1 MRRRTPVANM
11 DLSKKGH
18 HSTVGLEAKSST
30 HKRGVTDSSNDGPAK
45 RLRTNPPKVE
55 PFYTLGV
62 KEEEAAQPSTSGAS
76 TGAINKILYF
86 YKGEYIAVR
95 NDEGSFYLCE
105 ASQNIYNTSKTFKV
119 RWLEVED
126 APNIYRK
133 SYYDNIELESI
144 ITHVKLQRMEKD
156 KYVLPQA
163 EILKT
168 KKILRRAITGI
179 AEDDED
185 VVLDVKEEEE
195 DETVTPKKTRVKAKL
210 KAKKTKAPIRT
221 RAKKVAPP
229 AVKRGKAAVK
239 KAIAK
244 VTKRGKSAAKKGKPS
259 KAPAKQ
265 TATMIKEELL
275 KKLGKG
281 GPLLGPD
288 KKLTPR
294 PDMKVPERDPSFEER
309 SSPSH
314 LLPQKQSI
322 RAVLLN
328 DMKLLR
334 SLIADTKNIPTV
346 YDALR
351 SVDMSVDAVMYAI
364 RNRNKDAIKL
374 FGDHMKKISEPRCS
388 RPYSLLKH
396 QGTGRYNWYS
406 LGHAVRN
413 ISMSRGSKEGNNA
426 FTKDISDGLD
436 DYTETYAKEV
446 LQTGAPKDLL
456 DLCIAVIPDF
466 KDQLFDNIYLAVRAG
481 HRKLAGK
488 LVEMAEKGGG
498 YGFNQLHKEVLLF
511 DKQELTTFRA
521 VSVKKKPYGN
531 QVMTPLHCAAINP
544 NPKYLQKLL
553 AMCPEY
559 GLTDKT
565 GRKPIHYA
573 AACEGSGPLE
583 FLLSR
588 GMSAED
594 GDNQANTALVIAAEN
609 GRANNVDLIL
619 KKLKQQ
625 AKDAGEDA
633 DAKAAYISLVQ
644 RANRQSFAAIH
655 LAAKGGHGNVVKILH
670 KHGANLDQALS
681 AGKNKVTPLMLASA
695 QGHLGTVKVLVEIGA
710 TVEKRDKLK
719 RTALTHAA
727 MNGHYPVMAFL
738 LRMGADPNSVDTSGN
753 SVAHYAAGYG
763 WWHCLKLLLKVGAD
777 PNKPNDWKVT
787 PVGIAVLKGN
797 ADCVDLLFDLKGP
810 DGQPLADVNFKDE
823 KGLTLVAMLAASP
836 LSTGL
841 PQQICYLIKRNADIT
856 IPDLEGW
863 TPLHYLAQN
872 PIKSGSYNR
881 AEVDKGKAD
890 MSLEIANILLDK
902 GADPSVTTASGKT
915 PIMLAI
921 EQFNVGLVRLMVKR
935 GGTISASSVTED
947 KDTTLH
953 LLAKN
958 CMLEDLTEILKV
970 LVEQGD
976 EVKAALVSQ
985 ATQVNNHGCTPLLS
999 CTRAYAEFE
1008 PRGMK
1013 DEALRKAYENGRTMM
1028 KMLIDLCESDIN
1040 TQVQSEKHKKENE
1053 CTTAVHFMVKAKD
1066 PLAKID
1072 GDWSEAPGLQTLL
1085 KYKPELD
1092 VVDKKGRSPL
1102 VIAIL
1107 QKKTKCIEL
1116 LVDSGADI
1124 NMRAHDLKEDG
1135 MAYPILLATRQK
1147 LQGVVAMLAKK
1158 GANVNSIDERDKR
1171 TALHVAVS
1179 GSTIT
1184 ELEFALLDTLLDAGA
1199 DVDAVDEKQRTP
1211 LHIAVNANSGST
1223 DSTAEVEEKLLEK
1236 GAKPDVRDIRGRIP
1250 LHYAFVKIKDHQNK
1264 TATDPIEVTTTLTVA
1279 MNGKG
1284 IDTADE
1290 FGQTPLHRAAL
1301 RGATICCLHLVEK
1314 GADIDKKDLE
1324 GNSPLS
1330 LAIKGGHISCT
1341 IMLIQK
1347 GADII
1352 SHVVTVPPPPPPPEK
1367 NPTWLWKPLI
1377 KQPPKIQKD
1386 SLFCAVVERGWQGVT
1401 YIMLDRLLA
1410 CKLPFFVAIEGAL
1423 HAMKYRLVLT
1433 LMKKVREDVK
1443 LQTNNA
1449 KQQNLLHVLSLN
1461 APGDDTTDL
1470 PAKVGEVLIQ
1480 RGVALRAQD
1489 EHGCTPL
1496 TYAAVSQNV
1505 SLCKLFLEKKPEIA
1519 KALLVMPDKKGRTPL
1534 AALLWENVI
1543 LDRTLEILKLFLDCG
1558 ASLNILSDFP
1568 RVDYLSIQHQT
1579 VEGTVEEYYNGN
1591 MATVKTTPLMRVIN
1605 VHAIK
1610 AERLMLRNEAD
1621 VNLKDAEGKTAIM
1634 HAVREND
1641 INLVRLLLDPNY
1653 VEEPVK
1659 LPGLKKTQSNASA
1672 RGGTRRRPLAFGLQ
1686 QQNEDEDE
1694 EEDMDEDEEEEEEE
1708 EEDMEDNMEDGMD
1721 NEEEMDMDEEE
1732 EEEEDNVDD
1741 EDYVPSGTENS
1752 EESQE
1757 SQEQEAVR
1765 NNGRA
1770 MHKAA
1775 GGLAPAKELV
1785 MNKADTVL
1793 VTKLDNYIKPDLGAM
1808 DNKGWTVV
1816 HHLVQPME
1824 YGSYENV
1831 EILELLHKEGAPL
1844 DVKDK
1849 AGKTPLDYAL
1859 GLGYMKLAE
1868 AINRLLGVT
1877 GTLTPAP
1884 KSTDWDDGM
1893 AWDEPPSDF
1902 RQDAEEVLTW
1912 VEQQERERRQKE
1924 GQELVALVDNHSDVE
1939 AGTGAVLLDPEL
1951 NLPYDM
1957 LGTKVDVQYGKYGMN
1972 NFYKMQVI
1980 HQKGK
1985 DMYILMNR
1993 WGRVG
1998 DSGQFQR
2005 TPFLKAE
2012 DAVKEFCK
2020 IFKAK
2025 TGNNWKDVKNFQKQ
2039 HKKYHLV
2046 PLAEQAHCRK
2056 EAANIS
2062 INLKDQALPSKL
2074 QDKVKGFMEELTN
2087 LRTIS
2092 DSMRSTGVD
2101 QAMMPFGRLRKE
2113 AMKEGMKILG
2123 EIKKVVEKADEQQK
2137 ETFPD
2142 AEQYQEDMEKVA
2154 ELSNKYYQLIPPGN
2168 YSHEKIGAMVDQ
2180 RAIKREYDKLS
2191 SLMDLEV
2198 ASKVLVGAHHKR
2210 EEVNALDYVYRAIGC
2225 QIQLVDQE
2233 SNEAQY
2239 ILRYIHNTD
2248 KNANV
2253 KAIFRLARPG
2263 ETERLSSCGVGNS
2276 QLLFH
2281 GTSPTN
2287 LISILHKGLLVA
2299 PPEAPASGYMFGKGI
2314 YFADQFSKSESYCYD
2329 FGSERRTKFML
2340 LCEVALGN
2348 HQDLYD
2354 ATYMEKPPEGF
2365 HSTKGVGRKEPHPAG
2380 NVTVQQGVTIPLGE
2394 TVDTPPPSEERRYW
2408 YLPNNEYIVYD
2419 PAQVRLRYLIQFKE

>member
-1 MRRRTPVANM
+1 M
-11 DLSKKGH
+11 DLSKKK
-18 HSTVGLEAKSST
+18 STDGLEAKSST
-30 HKRGVTDSSNDGPAK
+30 HKRGVTDSATDGPAK

-62 KEEEAAQPSTSGAS
+62 KEEEVAQPSTSKAS
-76 TGAINKILYF
+76 TGVINKILYF
-86 YKGEYIAVR
+86 YRGEYIAVR

-119 RWLEVED
+119 RWLEIED

-168 KKILRRAITGI
+168 QKILRRAITGI
-179 AEDDED
+179 AEDDDD
-185 VVLDVKEEEE
+185 VVMDVKEEEE
-195 DETVTPKKTRVKAKL
+195 DETVAPKKTRVKAKL
-210 KAKKTKAPIRT
+210 KAKKTKAPIRA
-221 RAKKVAPP
+221 RSKKVAPP
-229 AVKRGKAAVK
+229 VVKRGKAAVK
-239 KAIAK
+239 RAIAK
-244 VTKRGKSAAKKGKPS
+244 VTKKGKSAAKKGKSS
-259 KAPAKQ
+259 KAPVKM

-281 GPLLGPD
+281 GPLQGPD

-309 SSPSH
+309 STPPH
-314 LLPQKQSI
+314 LLPHKQSI

-334 SLIADTKNIPTV
+334 SLIADTENIPTV
-346 YDALR
+346 YDAQR
-351 SVDMSVDAVMYAI
+351 SVDVSVDAVMYAI
-364 RNRNKDAIKL
+364 RSRNKEAIKL
-374 FGDHMKKISEPRCS
+374 FGDYLKKTQEPRCS

-396 QGTGRYNWYS
+396 QETGRYNWYS

-426 FTKDISDGLD
+426 FTKDIDDAID
-436 DYTETYAKEV
+436 DYTQTYAKE
-446 LQTGAPKDLL
+446 LLKTGGPKDLL
-456 DLCIAVIPDF
+456 DICITVIPGF
-466 KDQLFDNIYLAVRAG
+466 KDELFDNIHLAIRAG

-488 LVEMAEKGGG
+488 LIEMAGKGGG

-531 QVMTPLHCAAINP
+531 QVITPLHCAAINP

-553 AMCPEY
+553 AVCPEF
-559 GLTDKT
+559 GLTDRT

-619 KKLKQQ
+619 KKLKAQ
-625 AKDAGEDA
+625 AKDAGDDT
-633 DAKAAYISLVQ
+633 DAKAAYISLIQ

-655 LAAKGGHGNVVKILH
+655 LAAQGGHGNVVKILH
-670 KHGANLDQALS
+670 KHGANLDQPLS
-681 AGKNKVTPLMLASA
+681 AGKNKMTPLMLASA

-797 ADCVDLLFDLKGP
+797 ADCADLLLDLKGP

-841 PQQICYLIKRNADIT
+841 PQQIRYLIKRNADIT

-872 PIKSGSYNR
+872 PIKATSYRYNVR
-881 AEVDKGKAD
+881 AEVDKSKAD

-921 EQFNVGLVRLMVKR
+921 EQFNVGLVRLLVKQ
-935 GGTISASSVTED
+935 GGTISASSATED

-958 CMLEDLTEILKV
+958 CMLEDLTEILKI

-976 EVKAALVSQ
+976 EVKAALISQ
-985 ATQVNNHGCTPLLS
+985 ATQVNNQGCTPLLT
-999 CTRAYAEFE
+999 CTQAYAEFE

-1013 DEALRKAYENGRTMM
+1013 DEAQRKAYENGRTMM
-1028 KMLIDLCESDIN
+1028 QMLIDLCKSDIDA
-1040 TQVQSEKHKKENE
+1040 QVLGEKNKKENE
-1053 CTTAVHFMVKAKD
+1053 SAAAVHFMVKAND

-1085 KYKPELD
+1085 KYKPKLD

-1102 VIAIL
+1102 VRAIL

-1116 LVDSGADI
+1116 LVDSGANI
-1124 NMRAHDLKEDG
+1124 NMRSLDMKEDG
-1135 MAYPILLATRQK
+1135 MAYPVLLATRQK

-1158 GANVNSIDERDKR
+1158 GADINSVDERDKR

-1184 ELEFALLDTLLDAGA
+1184 EVEFAFLDTLLDAGA

-1236 GAKPDVRDIRGRIP
+1236 GAKPDTRDIRGRIP

-1264 TATDPIEVTTTLTVA
+1264 TAIDPIEVTTTLTVA
-1279 MNGKG
+1279 MNGRG
-1284 IDTADE
+1284 IDTADK

-1314 GADIDKKDLE
+1314 GADIDKKDME

-1352 SHVVTVPPPPPPPEK
+1352 SHVVTVPPPLPEPEK
-1367 NPTWLWKPLI
+1367 NPTWVWKPLR
-1377 KQPPKIQKD
+1377 KQPPRVEKD

-1401 YIMLDRLLA
+1401 YIMLDRLQA
-1410 CKLPFFVAIEGAL
+1410 CRLPFFVAIEGAL

-1443 LQTNNA
+1443 LQTTNA

-1461 APGDDTTDL
+1461 APGDDATDL

-1480 RGVALRAQD
+1480 RGVALRAID

-1519 KALLVMPDKKGRTPL
+1519 KTLLSMSDKKGRTPL
-1534 AALLWENVI
+1534 AALLWENVL

-1568 RVDYLSIQHQT
+1568 RVDYLSIQHQK

-1610 AERLMLRNEAD
+1610 AERLMLRSEAD

-1641 INLVRLLLDPNY
+1641 INFVRFLLDPNY
-1653 VEEPVK
+1653 VEESVK
-1659 LPGLKKTQSNASA
+1659 PPGLKKTQSNASA
-1672 RGGTRRRPLAFGLQ
+1672 RGGTQRRPLAFGLQ
-1686 QQNEDEDE
+1686 QQDEDEDG
-1694 EEDMDEDEEEEEEE
+1694 EEDMDEDEVD

-1721 NEEEMDMDEEE
+1721 NEEEMDMDEED

-1757 SQEQEAVR
+1757 SQEQESLR
-1765 NNGRA
+1765 KGGRA
-1770 MHKAA
+1770 LHKAA

-1785 MNKADTVL
+1785 MNMTETAVI
-1793 VTKLDNYIKPDLGAM
+1793 TKPADNYIKPDLGAM

-1844 DVKDK
+1844 AVKDK
-1849 AGKTPLDYAL
+1849 AGKTPLDYAHA
-1859 GLGYMKLAE
+1859 LGYMKLTE
-1868 AINRLLGVT
+1868 ALNRLLGTTSIMTRV
-1877 GTLTPAP
+1877 P
-1884 KSTDWDDGM
+1884 KSTDWDDGLT
-1893 AWDEPPSDF
+1893 WDGPPPDF
-1902 RQDAEEVLTW
+1902 RQDAEKVLAW
-1912 VEQQERERRQKE
+1912 VEQQEQERHQKE
-1924 GQELVALVDNHSDVE
+1924 GQELVALVDKHANVE
-1939 AGTGAVLLDPEL
+1939 AGTGAVLVDPEL

-1957 LGTKVDVQYGKYGMN
+1957 LGTKVDVQYGTYGMN

-1985 DMYILMNR
+1985 DMYILLNR

-2025 TGNNWKDVKNFQKQ
+2025 TGNDWKDVKNFQKQ

-2056 EAANIS
+2056 EAAKIS
-2062 INLKDQALPSKL
+2062 INLDNQALPSKL
-2074 QDKVKGFMEELTN
+2074 QDKVKSFIEELTN

-2092 DSMRSTGVD
+2092 ECMRRTGVD
-2101 QAMMPFGRLRKE
+2101 ESMMPFGRLRRE
-2113 AMKEGMKILG
+2113 AMEEGMKILG
-2123 EIKKVVEKADEQQK
+2123 EIKKVVEKAEKGQE

-2142 AEQYQEDMEKVA
+2142 VEQYQEDMEKVA
-2154 ELSNKYYQLIPPGN
+2154 ELSNKYYQLIPPGGF
-2168 YSHEKIGAMVDQ
+2168 SHEKIRALNDQ
-2180 RAIKREYDKLS
+2180 RDIKREFDKLA

-2233 SNEAQY
+2233 SDEAQY

-2248 KNANV
+2248 KNAKV

-2263 ETERLSSCGVGNS
+2263 ETERLSNCGVGNS

-2299 PPEAPASGYMFGKGI
+2299 PPEAPTTGYMFGKGI
-2314 YFADQFSKSESYCYD
+2314 YFADLFSKSKNYCD
-2329 FGSERRTKFML
+2329 NFAFGSSSNTNFML

-2348 HQDLYD
+2348 PQDLYSS
-2354 ATYMEKPPEGF
+2354 TYMERAPEGF
-2365 HSTKGVGRKEPHPAG
+2365 HSTKGVGRREPRATG
-2380 NVTVQQGVTIPLGE
+2380 SITVQQGVTIPLGE
-2394 TVDTPPPSEERRYW
+2394 IVDNPPPPDKGHYW
-2408 YLPNNEYIVYD
+2408 YLQNNEYIVYD
-2419 PAQVRLRYLIQFKE
+2419 AAQVRLRYLVQFEG

>member
-1 MRRRTPVANM
+1 M
-11 DLSKKGH
+11 DLTKKKGH
-18 HSTVGLEAKSST
+18 HSTDGDETKSST
-30 HKRGVTDSSNDGPAK
+30 QKRGVADSSNDGPAK

-55 PFYTLGV
+55 PFYTLGI

-86 YKGEYIAVR
+86 YRGEYIAVR

-168 KKILRRAITGI
+168 QKILRRAITGI

-185 VVLDVKEEEE
+185 EVLDVKEEEK
-195 DETVTPKKTRVKAKL
+195 DETVTPKKTRAKAKL

-221 RAKKVAPP
+221 RAKKVVPP
-229 AVKRGKAAVK
+229 AVKRGRAAVK

-244 VTKRGKSAAKKGKPS
+244 VTKKGKSAPKKGKAS

-281 GPLLGPD
+281 GPLFGPD

-294 PDMKVPERDPSFEER
+294 ADMKVPEKDPSFEER
-309 SSPSH
+309 STPSH

-334 SLIADTKNIPTV
+334 SLIADTTNIPTV
-346 YDALR
+346 YDAQR
-351 SVDMSVDAVMYAI
+351 SVDVPIDAVMYAI

-374 FGDHMKKISEPRCS
+374 FGDHMKKHSSNPRCS

-426 FTKDISDGLD
+426 FTKDIDDGLD
-436 DYTETYAKEV
+436 DYTETYGKEV
-446 LQTGAPKDLL
+446 LQTGAPKDVL
-456 DLCIAVIPDF
+456 DICIAVIPNF
-466 KDQLFDNIYLAVRAG
+466 KNQLFDNIYLAVRAG

-488 LVEMAEKGGG
+488 LIEMAEKGGG

-531 QVMTPLHCAAINP
+531 QVITPLHCAAINP

-553 AMCPEY
+553 AVCPEF
-559 GLTDKT
+559 GLTDRT

-594 GDNQANTALVIAAEN
+594 GDNQANTALMIAAEN
-609 GRANNVDLIL
+609 GRANNIDLIL
-619 KKLKQQ
+619 KKLKAQ
-625 AKDAGEDA
+625 AKDAGEDP
-633 DAKAAYISLVQ
+633 DAKAAYISLIQ

-655 LAAKGGHGNVVKILH
+655 LAAKGGYGNVVKILH
-670 KHGANLDQALS
+670 KHGANLDQPLS
-681 AGKNKVTPLMLASA
+681 AGKNKMTALMLASA
-695 QGHLGTVKVLVEIGA
+695 QGHLGTVKVLTEIGA
-710 TVEKRDKLK
+710 TLEKRDKLK

-727 MNGHYPVMAFL
+727 MNGHYPVLAFL
-738 LRMGADPNSVDTSGN
+738 LRMGADPNSMDTSGN

-797 ADCVDLLFDLKGP
+797 ADCADLLLDLKGP

-823 KGLTLVAMLAASP
+823 KGLTMVAMLAASP

-872 PIKSGSYNR
+872 PIKQTSGWGHTSVE
-881 AEVDKGKAD
+881 ADKNKAD

-902 GADPSVTTASGKT
+902 AADPSLTTASGMT

-921 EQFNVGLVRLMVKR
+921 EQFNVGLVRLLVKR
-935 GGTISASSVTED
+935 GGTISASSATED

-958 CMLEDLTEILKV
+958 CMLEDLTEILQV
-970 LVEQGD
+970 LVEQG
-976 EVKAALVSQ
+976 EEAKAALVSQ
-985 ATQVNNHGCTPLLS
+985 ATQVNNHGCTPLLT
-999 CTRAYAEFE
+999 CTKAYAEFE

-1013 DEALRKAYENGRTMM
+1013 DDAIRKAYEHGRTMM
-1028 KMLIDLCESDIN
+1028 QMLIELCGSDIN
-1040 TQVQSEKHKKENE
+1040 AQVQSEKYKKENE
-1053 CTTAVHFMVKAKD
+1053 FATAVHFMVKAND

-1085 KYKPELD
+1085 KYKPKLD

-1102 VIAIL
+1102 VRAIL

-1124 NMRAHDLKEDG
+1124 NMRACDLKEDG

-1184 ELEFALLDTLLDAGA
+1184 EVEFALLDTLLDAGA
-1199 DVDAVDEKQRTP
+1199 DVDAVDNKQRTP

-1236 GAKPDVRDIRGRIP
+1236 GAKPDTRDIRGRIP

-1264 TATDPIEVTTTLTVA
+1264 TAIDPIEVTTTLTVA
-1279 MNGKG
+1279 MNGQG

-1290 FGQTPLHRAAL
+1290 FGQTPLHRAAF

-1314 GADIDKKDLE
+1314 GANIDKKDLE

-1330 LAIKGGHISCT
+1330 LAVKGGHISCA

-1352 SHVVTVPPPPPPPEK
+1352 SHVVTVPPQPPAPEK
-1367 NPTWLWKPLI
+1367 NPTWVWKPLI
-1377 KQPPKIQKD
+1377 KQPPKVEKD

-1401 YIMLDRLLA
+1401 YIMLDRLQA

-1443 LQTNNA
+1443 LQTTNT

-1461 APGDDTTDL
+1461 APGDDATDL
-1470 PAKVGEVLIQ
+1470 PAKVGEVLLQ

-1489 EHGCTPL
+1489 ENGCTPL

-1519 KALLVMPDKKGRTPL
+1519 KVLLSMSDKKGRTPL
-1534 AALLWENVI
+1534 AALLWENVL

-1558 ASLNILSDFP
+1558 ASLNILADFP
-1568 RVDYLSIQHQT
+1568 RVNYLSIQHQT
-1579 VEGTVEEYYNGN
+1579 AEGTVEEYYNGN

-1610 AERLMLRNEAD
+1610 AERLMLRSEAD
-1621 VNLKDAEGKTAIM
+1621 VNLKDAEGRTAIM

-1641 INLVRLLLDPNY
+1641 INFVRLLLDPNY
-1653 VEEPVK
+1653 VEEPAK
-1659 LPGLKKTQSNASA
+1659 PPGLKKTQSNASA
-1672 RGGTRRRPLAFGLQ
+1672 RGGTQRRPLAFGLQ
-1686 QQNEDEDE
+1686 QQDEDEDG
-1694 EEDMDEDEEEEEEE
+1694 EEDMDEDDVD
-1708 EEDMEDNMEDGMD
+1708 EDMEDDMEDGMD
-1721 NEEEMDMDEEE
+1721 NEEEMDMDEDEG

-1757 SQEQEAVR
+1757 SQEQPPLR
-1765 NNGRA
+1765 KGGRA
-1770 MHKAA
+1770 IHKAA

-1785 MNKADTVL
+1785 MNMTETML
-1793 VTKLDNYIKPDLGAM
+1793 ITKPADNYIKPDLGAM

-1824 YGSYENV
+1824 YGSFENV

-1849 AGKTPLDYAL
+1849 AGKTPLDYAQ
-1859 GLGYMKLAE
+1859 GLGYMKLVE
-1868 AINRLLGVT
+1868 TLHKLLGMT
-1877 GTLTPAP
+1877 GTLTSPP
-1884 KSTDWDDGM
+1884 KTTDWDDGM
-1893 AWDEPPSDF
+1893 TWAGPPPDF
-1902 RQDAEEVLTW
+1902 RQDAEAVLTH
-1912 VEQQERERRQKE
+1912 VEEQERERRQKE
-1924 GQELVALVDNHSDVE
+1924 GQDLVALVDHHADVK
-1939 AGTGAVLLDPEL
+1939 AGTGEVLVDPEL

-1985 DMYILMNR
+1985 DMYILLNR

-2005 TPFLKAE
+2005 TPFLKPE

-2025 TGNNWKDVKNFQKQ
+2025 TGNDWKDVKNFQKQ
-2039 HKKYHLV
+2039 PKKYHLV

-2056 EAANIS
+2056 EAATFP
-2062 INLKDQALPSKL
+2062 INLSNQALPSKL
-2074 QDKVKGFMEELTN
+2074 QGKVKGFMEELTN
-2087 LRTIS
+2087 LHTFS
-2092 DSMRSTGVD
+2092 DSMRVTGVD
-2101 QAMMPFGRLRKE
+2101 QSMMPFGRLRKE
-2113 AMKEGMKILG
+2113 AMEEGMKLLA
-2123 EIKKVVEKADEQQK
+2123 EINTVVEKAEEQQK
-2137 ETFPD
+2137 ESFPD
-2142 AEQYQEDMEKVA
+2142 VEKYQEDMEKVA

-2168 YSHEKIGAMVDQ
+2168 YSHERMGALVDQ
-2180 RAIKREYDKLS
+2180 RAIKKEFEKLS

-2233 SNEAQY
+2233 SDEAQY
-2239 ILRYIHNTD
+2239 ILRYIHNSD
-2248 KNANV
+2248 NKADV

-2263 ETERLSSCGVGNS
+2263 ETERLSNCGVGNS

-2281 GTSPTN
+2281 GSSPTN
-2287 LISILHKGLLVA
+2287 IISILHKGLLVA
-2299 PPEAPASGYMFGKGI
+2299 PPEAPASGYAYGKGI
-2314 YFADQFSKSESYCYD
+2314 YFADQFAKSKSYCYN
-2329 FGSERRTKFML
+2329 FGSSSKTKFML

-2348 HQDLYD
+2348 SKGLNNPM
-2354 ATYMEKPPEGF
+2354 YMEAPLEGF
-2365 HSTKGVGRKEPHPAG
+2365 HSTKGLGRREPLPTG
-2380 NVTVQQGVTIPLGE
+2380 NITVQQGVTIPLGE
-2394 TVDTPPPSEERRYW
+2394 IVDAPPTDESQGYRW
-2408 YLPNNEYIVYD
+2408 QYLYHHEYIVYD
-2419 PAQVRLRYLIQFKE
+2419 PAQVRLRYLVQFED